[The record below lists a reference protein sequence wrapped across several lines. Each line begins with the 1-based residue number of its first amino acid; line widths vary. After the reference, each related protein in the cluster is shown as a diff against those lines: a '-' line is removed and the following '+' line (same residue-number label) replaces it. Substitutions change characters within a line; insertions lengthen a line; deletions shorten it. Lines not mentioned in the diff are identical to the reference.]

1 MSQRLQD
8 EVWSL
13 GKCTGCGLC
22 VSVCSKQVL
31 SWNGGE
37 HPRLE
42 KRIKHIGFSEIPM
55 DSCSF
60 CEKFCEDA
68 CPRLERWSEIP
79 AKVTLAANTTG
90 PILGGTPNDVIR
102 SILTAGRSAGL
113 LDGVVMLDLDPW
125 QLKPVSKLAY
135 TVEEIVESVGLQFLW
150 APVFASLNEAIFT
163 RGMENVAV
171 VGTPCSAQAIR
182 KLRTSSNPRLEAY
195 KEAIRLSIAVFCS
208 GIYHPDLIEDVLVK
222 RMGVHPRHVKRLNIS
237 ADGEWLR
244 ATLWD
249 GSERS
254 IPRQQAETHTRLGC
268 GSCDDYLG
276 ESADLA
282 IGALG
287 ASEDKSTLI
296 IRTHT
301 GDVFVRN
308 ALQMNLLKTEHEVDM
323 DALAAATSEKERRQ
337 RAKDFQDLRVLMLDA
352 LSDPLKRGEAIQ
364 QFVRLYRTPVR
375 SGAKE
380 VVRSNCTGC

>member
-1 MSQRLQD
+1 MSQRLER
-8 EVWSL
+8 EVWSVDN
-13 GKCTGCGLC
+13 CSGCGLC
-22 VSVCSKQVL
+22 TAVCSKQVL
-31 SWNGGE
+31 HWTGGE
-37 HPRLE
+37 HPVLE
-42 KRIKHIGFSEIPM
+42 NRTKQIGFSEILM

-60 CEKFCEDA
+60 CEKFCEEA
-68 CPRLERWSEIP
+68 CPRLDRWSALP
-79 AKVTLAANTTG
+79 AEVTLSAQATG
-90 PILGGTPNDVIR
+90 PIMGGNPNDVIR

-125 QLKPVSKLAY
+125 KLKPISRLAF

-150 APVFASLNEAIFT
+150 APVFDTLNEAIFV

-171 VGTPCSAQAIR
+171 VGTPCTAQAIR
-182 KLRTSSNPRLEAY
+182 KLRTSTNPRLRIYQEAL
-195 KEAIRLSIAVFCS
+195 RVSIAVFCS
-208 GIYHPDLIEDVLVK
+208 GIYHPDLIEDVVVK
-222 RMGVHPRHVKRLNIS
+222 RMGVHHHQIKRLEIS

-244 ATLWD
+244 TTLWD
-249 GSERS
+249 GSEHT

-287 ASEDKSTLI
+287 AREKASTLI
-296 IRTHT
+296 IRTRT

-308 ALQMNLLKTEHEVDM
+308 ALQMNLLKTTQEADM
-323 DALAAATSEKERRQ
+323 DILAAAASEKGRRE
-337 RAKDFQDLRVLMLDA
+337 RAKDFKELRVLMLDA
-352 LSDPLKRGEAIQ
+352 LDDPLKRGEAIQ

-375 SGAKE
+375 SGAQE